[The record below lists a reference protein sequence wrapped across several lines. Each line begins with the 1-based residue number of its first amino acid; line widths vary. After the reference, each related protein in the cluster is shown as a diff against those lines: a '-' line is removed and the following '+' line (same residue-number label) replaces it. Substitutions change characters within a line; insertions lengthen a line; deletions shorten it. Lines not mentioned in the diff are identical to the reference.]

1 VLRDHRP
8 SIAEKAEGRLEF
20 RAHSKNGRR
29 SLENPQAVPKPRSTD
44 RAGIRLRVKAPV
56 FRVLI
61 LGEAGGAHD
70 EWGHAC
76 IRAVIWDGA
85 HNGEAGA
92 AMGAIR
98 EGIAEAPVFW
108 IADIREAIGAGGG
121 IGNHACAK
129 LAALAL
135 HDNET

>member
-1 VLRDHRP
+1 MV
-8 SIAEKAEGRLEF
+8 SACI
-20 RAHSKNGRR
+20 
-29 SLENPQAVPKPRSTD
+29 KPRSTD

-61 LGEAGGAHD
+61 LSEAGGSHD

-76 IRAVIWDGA
+76 IRAVIWDSA

-108 IADIREAIGAGGG
+108 IADIREAIGAQGAFT
-121 IGNHACAK
+121 IVEDFAAQSKPLGNSPYRQPEPD
-129 LAALAL
+129 AL
-135 HDNET
+135 HDPAYADG